1 MPQMQEQVMGK
12 WSQQWVFIGI
22 RDPEL
27 KSTVFRVVLA
37 VSKISNQ
44 FSVHSV

>member
-1 MPQMQEQVMGK
+1 MHELTVGPGQVEPT
-12 WSQQWVFIGI
+12 WVFIGI
-22 RDPEL
+22 HDPEL
-27 KSTVFRVVLA
+27 KSTVVVLA